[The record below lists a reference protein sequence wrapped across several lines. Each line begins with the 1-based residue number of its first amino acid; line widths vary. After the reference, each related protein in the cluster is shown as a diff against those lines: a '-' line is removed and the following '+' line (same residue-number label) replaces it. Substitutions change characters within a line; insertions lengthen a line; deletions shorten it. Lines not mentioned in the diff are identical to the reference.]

1 MAAGV
6 WVDRESWLKSI
17 QEDIE
22 SYCGRDSRPID
33 AFNKTVRKK
42 LEGSAEEKDSS
53 LCWEPMLQQLKEYD
67 MKMEEAL
74 SEAVSQQAVFLAHK
88 SSCEALSPEEEYR
101 EFRSQCISLKE
112 GRGIIPTIDQKHLR
126 IFPKNQCPE
135 TTGMPFVGW
144 RYIWK
149 SDSLMPTHFSVDDF
163 IDSSG
168 MFSCASFAHLE
179 LAMTMTAG
187 GSSDA
192 HGEAV
197 LKGNYSGRYVDYLRR
212 NWHRQSE
219 KGSAAWDDAFAH
231 VSSKVS
237 DCSYDSL
244 DEFESAVEAAKA
256 AAVEAFGLGESDFW
270 EHARRRV
277 DDDVAKARSKVVL
290 GLAKKEVDLAKAEVK
305 SSAQAA
311 KDAGRRELKMVLDK
325 TKKMEEQI
333 AALVAAAAAA
343 AAASGE
349 GTKVG
354 GGGGAGKAGGAGASG
369 GGGSTSK
376 EEAGEEGE
384 EACALRSRVD
394 ALEEIMGKVEGAE
407 GRAGDKASALE
418 KRLTLLEA
426 KCKEGWAASDD
437 CLDQIVSLREQIS
450 CVGDRAEEVARMG
463 QQLKMMLEETEVR
476 ND

>member
-1 MAAGV
+1 
-6 WVDRESWLKSI
+6 
-17 QEDIE
+17 
-22 SYCGRDSRPID
+22 
-33 AFNKTVRKK
+33 
-42 LEGSAEEKDSS
+42 
-53 LCWEPMLQQLKEYD
+53 
-67 MKMEEAL
+67 
-74 SEAVSQQAVFLAHK
+74 
-88 SSCEALSPEEEYR
+88 
-101 EFRSQCISLKE
+101 
-112 GRGIIPTIDQKHLR
+112 
-126 IFPKNQCPE
+126 
-135 TTGMPFVGW
+135 MPFVGW
-144 RYIWK
+144 KYIWK

-179 LAMTMTAG
+179 LAMTMTDG

-219 KGSAAWDDAFAH
+219 KSSAAWIDAFAQ

-244 DEFESAVEAAKA
+244 DEFESSVETAKTA
-256 AAVEAFGLGESDFW
+256 AAEAFGLGESDFW

-290 GLAKKEVDLAKAEVK
+290 GLAKKEVEIAKAEVRT
-305 SSAQAA
+305 SAQAA

-333 AALVAAAAAA
+333 AALVASAA

-349 GTKVG
+349 GSNTG
-354 GGGGAGKAGGAGASG
+354 GGGGGEEKGG
-369 GGGSTSK
+369 GGGSNGGLTSK
-376 EEAGEEGE
+376 KEEEG
-384 EACALRSRVD
+384 EACALRSRID

-418 KRLTLLEA
+418 KRLSSLEA
-426 KCKEGWAASDD
+426 KCKEEWAASEDS
-437 CLDQIVSLREQIS
+437 LDQIVSLREQIS

-463 QQLKMMLEETEVR
+463 QQLKMMLEETEVCAR
-476 ND
+476 IDPE

>member
-1 MAAGV
+1 MAPGE
-6 WVDRESWLKSI
+6 WIDRESWLKSI
-17 QEDIE
+17 QDEIKA
-22 SYCGRDSRPID
+22 YGDSNTRPIN

-42 LEGSAEEKDSS
+42 LGESAQEESS
-53 LCWEPMLQQLKEYD
+53 DLNWGPMLQQLNEYD

-74 SEAVSQQAVFLAHK
+74 SEAVSQKAVFLAHK
-88 SSCEALSPEEEYR
+88 SSCEALSPAEKHG
-101 EFRSQCISLKE
+101 EFRRQCLSMKE
-112 GRGIIPTIDQKHLR
+112 SSIVLPSGPHVRRYDEHHSPDTK
-126 IFPKNQCPE
+126 
-135 TTGMPFVGW
+135 GMPFVGW
-144 RYIWK
+144 KYIWK

-179 LAMTMTAG
+179 LAMTMTDG

-219 KGSAAWDDAFAH
+219 KSSAAWIDAFAQ

-244 DEFESAVEAAKA
+244 DEFESSVETAKTA
-256 AAVEAFGLGESDFW
+256 AAEAFGLGESDFW

-290 GLAKKEVDLAKAEVK
+290 GLAKKEVEIAKAEVRT
-305 SSAQAA
+305 SAQAA

-333 AALVAAAAAA
+333 AALVASAA

-349 GTKVG
+349 GSNTG
-354 GGGGAGKAGGAGASG
+354 GGGGGEEKGG
-369 GGGSTSK
+369 GGGSNGGLTSK
-376 EEAGEEGE
+376 KEEEG
-384 EACALRSRVD
+384 EACALRSRID

-418 KRLTLLEA
+418 KRLSSLEA
-426 KCKEGWAASDD
+426 KCKEEWAASEDS
-437 CLDQIVSLREQIS
+437 LDQIVSLREQIS

-463 QQLKMMLEETEVR
+463 QQLKMMLEETEVCAR
-476 ND
+476 IDPE